1 MNSIARLIS
10 RDKNLSVLALMTAA
24 TLIVLVTLLGGRFL
38 SAGNLQSMSSQ
49 VSEFG
54 FLALAMGLAML
65 TAGID
70 LSIVSAAVLSGI
82 VGATIMSGQLVP
94 VTASNSNTLM
104 LIGIGAAL
112 VTGMLCGLLNGLMI
126 AKLSIPP
133 ILATLG
139 TMILFSGIGMVIT
152 DGQSVPIAIVN
163 YSALGATTVANIPL
177 IFILMAVAF
186 LIMGFVLS
194 RTRFGR
200 RIYLFG
206 ENNVALRFSGVR
218 NERVIILTYVTI
230 GLLVGIAAIIMV
242 SRVNSARVGFGE
254 SYLLQAILVVVLAGY
269 NPYGGRGRVVSLA
282 VGLILLQSLQSAFT
296 ILQFNP
302 YVKNLIWGSM
312 LLLVMVVNY
321 YVARWN
327 PHVAPP
333 EIKGSGST
341 LDSAPSAVPNMH
353 REPDAGTDPSRRPA
367 IETGRQSG

>member
-186 LIMGFVLS
+186 LIMGFVLR

-200 RIYLFG
+200 HLYLFG
-206 ENNVALRFSGVR
+206 ENDVALRFSGVR

-230 GLLVGIAAIIMV
+230 GLLVGIAAVIMV

-254 SYLLQAILVVVLAGY
+254 SYLLQAILVVVLAGF

-282 VGLILLQSLQSAFT
+282 LGLVLLQCLQSAFT

-302 YVKNLIWGSM
+302 YAKNLIWGSM

-321 YVARWN
+321 YVSRWN
-327 PHVAPP
+327 PRGGV
-333 EIKGSGST
+333 
-341 LDSAPSAVPNMH
+341 SAVTGPRSTRASAQSAGDDIH
-353 REPDAGTDPSRRPA
+353 RTPDAVEASRSA
-367 IETGRQSG
+367 K

>member
-1 MNSIARLIS
+1 MNSIARLVA
-10 RDKNLSVLALMTAA
+10 RDKNLSVLIVMTAG
-24 TLIVLVTLLGGRFL
+24 TLIVLITLLGGRFL

-82 VGATIMSGQLVP
+82 VGATVMSGQLVP

-104 LIGIGAAL
+104 LVGILAAL
-112 VTGMLCGLLNGLMI
+112 VTGMLCGLLNGLLI
-126 AKLSIPP
+126 AKISIPP

-139 TMILFSGIGMVIT
+139 TMILFTGIGMVIT
-152 DGQSVPIAIVN
+152 NGQSVPIAISS
-163 YSALGATTVANIPL
+163 YSALGAATVANIPI
-177 IFILMAVAF
+177 IFLLMAAAF
-186 LIMGFVLS
+186 LILGFMLR

-206 ENNVALRFSGVR
+206 ENDVALRFSGVR
-218 NERVIILTYVTI
+218 NDRVIILTYVTI
-230 GLLVGIAAIIMV
+230 GLLVGLAAVIMV

-254 SYLLQAILVVVLAGY
+254 SYLLQAILVVVLAGF
-269 NPYGGRGRVVSLA
+269 NPYGGRGRVVSVAL
-282 VGLILLQSLQSAFT
+282 GLILLQSLQSAFT

-327 PHVAPP
+327 PRGAAPAKGPGSTTAIPP
-333 EIKGSGST
+333 E
-341 LDSAPSAVPNMH
+341 SAPSAAAETH
-353 REPDAGTDPSRRPA
+353 RATDAVS
-367 IETGRQSG
+367 TGGRAL

>member
-1 MNSIARLIS
+1 MNSIARLVA
-10 RDKNLSVLALMTAA
+10 RDKNLSVLVLMTAG
-24 TLIVLVTLLGGRFL
+24 TLIVLITLLGGRFL

-49 VSEFG
+49 ISEFG

-82 VGATIMSGQLVP
+82 MGATVMSGQLVP
-94 VTASNSNTLM
+94 VTTSNSNTLM
-104 LIGIGAAL
+104 LAGIAAAL
-112 VTGMLCGLLNGLMI
+112 VTGMMCGLLNGLLI

-139 TMILFSGIGMVIT
+139 TMILFTGIGMVIT
-152 DGQSVPIAIVN
+152 DGQSVPIAVTS
-163 YSALGATTVANIPL
+163 YSALGATTVASIPL

-186 LIMGFVLS
+186 LVMGFVLS

-200 RIYLFG
+200 HIYLFG

-218 NERVIILTYVTI
+218 NERVIILTYITI
-230 GLLVGIAAIIMV
+230 GLLVGIAAVIMV

-254 SYLLQAILVVVLAGY
+254 SYLLQAILVVVLAGF

-282 VGLILLQSLQSAFT
+282 LGLILLQSLQSAFT

-327 PHVAPP
+327 PRGADPVA
-333 EIKGSGST
+333 KGPGST
-341 LDSAPSAVPNMH
+341 PESAPSAAADTH
-353 REPDAGTDPSRRPA
+353 RTPGAVEVGGQAG
-367 IETGRQSG
+367 